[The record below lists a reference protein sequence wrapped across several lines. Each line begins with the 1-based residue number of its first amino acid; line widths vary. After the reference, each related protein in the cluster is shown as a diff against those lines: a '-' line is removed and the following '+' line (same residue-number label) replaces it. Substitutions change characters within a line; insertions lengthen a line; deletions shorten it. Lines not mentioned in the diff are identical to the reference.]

1 MWCVVVVV
9 TNVIIA
15 CDNAMRG
22 ERFICRTII
31 YYDMR
36 NIRSVYMTCILLS
49 VTMIVWHTSSTP
61 RKTTTSSQRRHM
73 EDVLVGVQEYGHGI
87 RLGTWN
93 QSLVTSNTQL
103 PYNEQWAALLRML
116 DMPPGCNAVDIGA
129 NDGVYVW

>member
-1 MWCVVVVV
+1 
-9 TNVIIA
+9 
-15 CDNAMRG
+15 
-22 ERFICRTII
+22 
-31 YYDMR
+31 MR
-36 NIRSVYMTCILLS
+36 NIRSVYTTCIILS
-49 VTMIVWHTSSTP
+49 VTLIMWHTSP
-61 RKTTTSSQRRHM
+61 PPHKRRHM

-129 NDGVYVW
+129 NDGVCVWR

>member
-1 MWCVVVVV
+1 
-9 TNVIIA
+9 
-15 CDNAMRG
+15 
-22 ERFICRTII
+22 
-31 YYDMR
+31 MR
-36 NIRSVYMTCILLS
+36 NIRSVYITCIILSLL

-73 EDVLVGVQEYGHGI
+73 EEVVVGVQEYGHGI
-87 RLGTWN
+87 MLGTWN

-129 NDGVYVW
+129 NDGVYVWRQLSDSQ

>member
-1 MWCVVVVV
+1 
-9 TNVIIA
+9 
-15 CDNAMRG
+15 
-22 ERFICRTII
+22 
-31 YYDMR
+31 MR
-36 NIRSVYMTCILLS
+36 NIRSVYMTCIILS

-73 EDVLVGVQEYGHGI
+73 EEVLVGVQEYGHGI
-87 RLGTWN
+87 MLGTWN

-129 NDGVYVW
+129 NDGVYVWR

>member
-1 MWCVVVVV
+1 
-9 TNVIIA
+9 
-15 CDNAMRG
+15 
-22 ERFICRTII
+22 
-31 YYDMR
+31 MR
-36 NIRSVYMTCILLS
+36 NIRSVYMTCIILS

-87 RLGTWN
+87 MLGTWN

-129 NDGVYVW
+129 NDGVWLITVERLHVTLLPLLSIR